1 MDNPPFTLYTV
12 MGGSVERLPNGNT
25 LICETSKGH
34 FLEVT
39 QDSKVVWEY
48 INPMFTTNPR
58 LGGRINMVFKIHRY
72 GSDYHGLRGRKL
84 NPDNLANLNQ
94 LYTSET

>member
-1 MDNPPFTLYTV
+1 MDDPPFTLYTL

-39 QDSKVVWEY
+39 PDGKVVWEY
-48 INPMFTTNPR
+48 INPMFTNNPR
-58 LGGRINMVFKIHRY
+58 MGGRMNMVFKIHRY
-72 GSDYHGLRGRKL
+72 SPSYPGLKSRKL
-84 NPDNLANLNQ
+84 KPENLASLNR
-94 LYTSET
+94 LFGPRA